1 MPSRNYKVNL
11 QKCCVLYVANTST
24 LLFPPVFVINC
35 SSLFHMSYCRDL
47 VKILSSL
54 REGWIEFLIIV
65 KVVMEVGMGS
75 TWLDGCIL

>member
-1 MPSRNYKVNL
+1 M
-11 QKCCVLYVANTST
+11 
-24 LLFPPVFVINC
+24 
-35 SSLFHMSYCRDL
+35 
-47 VKILSSL
+47 KILSSL